1 MSGMWSS
8 PKMSGK
14 MRLLCLSSPTYSL
27 WHSML
32 MEGGE
37 LNIEV
42 HQKRSQLWKTLTRE
56 RGSEEGPMRKA
67 KIKFNDLQIHLS
79 SKTEINCE
87 GIFTSIALNFL
98 RGSQQNLR

>member
-1 MSGMWSS
+1 
-8 PKMSGK
+8 MSGK

-67 KIKFNDLQIHLS
+67 KIKFDDLQKHLS
-79 SKTEINCE
+79 FRTGTNCE
-87 GIFTSIALNFL
+87 EIFASVALNFL